1 MTGTVIWAGMDSR
14 EKSWDCLLISILSLQ
29 LSLHHSSQAWS
40 SRIAAT
46 RSRSPSSTACSSVSR
61 CSASCRYA
69 AARRVAVSFLY
80 RSVVCLL
87 LLLLLPLHGMQGF
100 SDLFSPTDLDDTLY
114 PLSSGIAG
122 HVKKNIEGE
131 VPLLLLLLTAAC
143 FFFFLPH
150 LNFQRTECLL
160 APSRFCH
167 SLQITWSRSWVLTRA
182 RSRTWEICC
191 TRTTAPRWLA
201 SGYVYRVFP
210 DPLNCSVFFLLVNR

>member
-1 MTGTVIWAGMDSR
+1 MTGTVIWAGMYSR
-14 EKSWDCLLISILSLQ
+14 DKSWDCLLISILSLQ
-29 LSLHHSSQAWS
+29 LSLPHSSQAWS

-69 AARRVAVSFLY
+69 AARLVFVSFCC
-80 RSVVCLL
+80 CLL

-114 PLSSGIAG
+114 PLSSGIAD

-143 FFFFLPH
+143 FCF